1 MQYSLGHPVE
11 PLALGGAIVKK
22 LVSFSLALI
31 LTLATSVAGRALDET
46 ILRIPLTS
54 QVTLLI
60 STTAK
65 CEPVKPGAS
74 YACQINAKAE
84 APWTGGGEHAVYSDT
99 GERIGFLSVFSDG
112 NADGTRKA
120 RISLNSIPA
129 TLKIRIASDQNLLTV
144 IPPEVL
150 TVMPFSFSKYKWPST
165 VKSYTS
171 VRVYASIFGNRS
183 AKASLL
189 IGVPKT
195 IQMSKK
201 ATCASVTIPVAYLD
215 ENSEAVFPRKHSFT
229 KYLELKLSVWKGS
242 TQLSATEFGQGKIPW
257 SSEQITGI
265 PMKFCGINSKA
276 KSKTTFKFESWA
288 AFHFIDDSSVTE
300 TVNITFVQK

>member
-1 MQYSLGHPVE
+1 MKRL
-11 PLALGGAIVKK
+11 I
-22 LVSFSLALI
+22 SFSLALI
-31 LTLATSVAGRALDET
+31 LTLATSVVGHAVDET
-46 ILRIPLTS
+46 ILRIQLTS

-60 STTAK
+60 STTVK

-74 YACQINAKAE
+74 YACQINVKAE
-84 APWTGGGEHAVYSDT
+84 APWTGGGEHAVNSDT
-99 GERIGFLSVFSDG
+99 GERVGFLSVFSDG

-129 TLKIRIASDQNLLTV
+129 SLKIRIASDQNLLTV
-144 IPPEVL
+144 IPPELL
-150 TVMPFSFSKYKWPST
+150 TVEPFSFSKYKWPSS
-165 VKSYTS
+165 VRSYTS
-171 VRVYASIFGNRS
+171 LRVYASIFGNRS

-215 ENSEAVFPRKHSFT
+215 ENSEAVFPRKSTYT
-229 KYLELKLSVWKGS
+229 KYLELKLSVWKGN
-242 TQLSATEFGQGKIPW
+242 TQLAAAEFGQGEIPW

-265 PMKFCGINSKA
+265 PVKFCGIDSKA
-276 KSKTTFKFESWA
+276 KSKTTFKFETWA
-288 AFHFIDDSSVTE
+288 AFHFLDDSSITE
-300 TVNITFVQK
+300 TANVTFVQK